1 MKRFWSLA
9 AILLMISVLAACSE
23 DVPEAEV
30 FQVKHNGQTLTVIP
44 VYDEILD
51 YTAVAKNKT
60 SKEKEELYREKVI
73 KPFQEIAEEKDIDI
87 GSSYFGY
94 FNGDTDIEKLEANTI
109 ELLKKQDEIQEL
121 VEDGFVKSA
130 EVLPGG
136 DKALVLMPVDPEFT
150 FVKDKMEGST
160 GVAFTE
166 EFMLVQ
172 IDPSYEKDAI
182 SNSVAHEY
190 FHVVDME
197 DGALGRS
204 TVLDSILME
213 GKAESFARI
222 IYPEKI
228 NPWSVALTDI
238 EKEKVMNELNGNLD
252 SYDYQIYQTLFS
264 GDPSKGIPLW
274 SNYKLGFEMVQD
286 YLTAHPELTP
296 EELVL
301 TDSEE
306 ILESYSAE

>member
-1 MKRFWSLA
+1 MKKYWMLT
-9 AILLMISVLAACSE
+9 AILLLISVLAACSE
-23 DVPEAEV
+23 DVPEAKKFE
-30 FQVKHNGQTLTVIP
+30 VKHDGQTLTVIP
-44 VYDEILD
+44 LYDEILD
-51 YTAVAKNKT
+51 YTAEAQNKT

-73 KPFQEIAEEKDIDI
+73 IPFQEIAEEKDIDI

-94 FNGDTDIEKLEANTI
+94 FNGITDIRKLERNTI
-109 ELLKKQDEIQEL
+109 KLLKQQDEIQGL
-121 VEDGFVKSA
+121 VEEAFVKSA
-130 EVLPGG
+130 KVLPGS
-136 DKALVLMPVDPEFT
+136 DKALVLMPVDPNFT

-172 IDPSYEKDAI
+172 IDPSYAKDAV

-222 IYPEKI
+222 IYPEKV
-228 NPWSVALTDI
+228 NPWSVPLTDT
-238 EKEKVMNELNGNLD
+238 EKEKVMNELDGNLD
-252 SYDYQIYQTLFS
+252 SYDYEIYQTLFG

-286 YLTAHPELTP
+286 YLTANPELTP
-296 EELVL
+296 EELVH
-301 TDSEE
+301 TDSQK
-306 ILESYSAE
+306 ILESYSVE